1 MVNNRINLATTIK
14 IEILSRHDYL
24 MTKWISEKFNLSLG
38 DISLSKSK
46 S

>member
-1 MVNNRINLATTIK
+1 MVNNRINLAPTNK

-24 MTKWISEKFNLSLG
+24 MTKWIREKLNLSLG
-38 DISLSKSK
+38 DISLPKSK